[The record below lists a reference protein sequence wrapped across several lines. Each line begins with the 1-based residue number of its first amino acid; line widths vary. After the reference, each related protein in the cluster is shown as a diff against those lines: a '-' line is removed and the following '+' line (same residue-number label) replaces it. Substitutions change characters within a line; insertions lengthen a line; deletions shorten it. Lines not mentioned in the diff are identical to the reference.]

1 MTRSWGNA
9 RDVETIGEGVYQTV
23 LRDCND
29 PNSQL
34 KADASVVLEW
44 LRLMLNKRN
53 RKEIVLN

>member
-1 MTRSWGNA
+1 M
-9 RDVETIGEGVYQTV
+9 ETIGEGVYQTV